1 MNWER
6 NKDEAFKPTV
16 SNNESNKWK
25 WSLVLMLWC
34 LQSNSAFFSSFFQ
47 PTSYWCGPETTGKI
61 NLSFCIAEKS
71 PGKVDGRFPSQT
83 VLFYFHISVFFLKK
97 KESKKQTK
105 NETCQLPFIH
115 TWRAHIHKGSQ
126 SSCYFA
132 WHNTMSNLPAEQW
145 VVKDIRAIRQER
157 WRFYST
163 AASQKKVVRLCKM

>member
-61 NLSFCIAEKS
+61 NLSSCIAEKS
-71 PGKVDGRFPSQT
+71 PGKVDGRFLSQT
-83 VLFYFHISVFFLKK
+83 VLFYFHISVFFFKK
-97 KESKKQTK
+97 KKVKNKQKMKHVSFLSYIHDVLIFIRVHRAPATLLDTTLWA
-105 NETCQLPFIH
+105 TC
-115 TWRAHIHKGSQ
+115 
-126 SSCYFA
+126 
-132 WHNTMSNLPAEQW
+132 
-145 VVKDIRAIRQER
+145 RQNSG
-157 WRFYST
+157 W
-163 AASQKKVVRLCKM
+163 